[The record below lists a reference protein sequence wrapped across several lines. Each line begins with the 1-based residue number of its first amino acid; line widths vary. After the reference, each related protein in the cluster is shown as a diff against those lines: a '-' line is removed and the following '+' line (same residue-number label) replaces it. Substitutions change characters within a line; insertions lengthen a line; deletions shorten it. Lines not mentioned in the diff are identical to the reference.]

1 MPSPSRPPPQP
12 ACWSASSLFYWFGNL
27 CMAAGGRHP
36 LRADPPR
43 DRRPRARA
51 RSRTA
56 KWIAYQITYLIGNL
70 LSALN
75 TRPIAYPSRTEL
87 DSLSVSLSDRTTC
100 APPETGEHG
109 EPLSHTHDR
118 ARRAHDT
125 REHGGELNL
134 RTAVGAG

>member
-1 MPSPSRPPPQP
+1 MPSRS
-12 ACWSASSLFYWFGNL
+12 
-27 CMAAGGRHP
+27 MAEQAAI
-36 LRADPPR
+36 LRAERVRGGP
-43 DRRPRARA
+43 
-51 RSRTA
+51 RTA

>member
-1 MPSPSRPPPQP
+1 MYVYVCLIKQDV
-12 ACWSASSLFYWFGNL
+12 AGTHVVTAMWNSAS
-27 CMAAGGRHP
+27 
-36 LRADPPR
+36 
-43 DRRPRARA
+43 
-51 RSRTA
+51 TA
-56 KWIAYQITYLIGNL
+56 KWIAYQITYLIGNS

-75 TRPIAYPSRTEL
+75 TRPIAYPSRAPP

>member
-1 MPSPSRPPPQP
+1 MSGTVREDTKVCEVVRTRTVWRACVWNSTVWGARTPAGSRLASRAGVQPP
-12 ACWSASSLFYWFGNL
+12 A
-27 CMAAGGRHP
+27 
-36 LRADPPR
+36 
-43 DRRPRARA
+43 
-51 RSRTA
+51 RTA
-56 KWIAYQITYLIGNL
+56 KWIAYQITYLIGKV

>member
-1 MPSPSRPPPQP
+1 MS
-12 ACWSASSLFYWFGNL
+12 SAQ
-27 CMAAGGRHP
+27 GR
-36 LRADPPR
+36 LKMRFSGRTKKFRVWTKYR
-43 DRRPRARA
+43 DGP
-51 RSRTA
+51 RTA